1 MKMSGLE
8 KITLMECYNHHG
20 GKFPKELDA
29 SGVMFW
35 RGQRITKADF
45 RAIKRDGIDSD
56 RFNK

>member
-1 MKMSGLE
+1 MTELE
-8 KITLMECYNHHG
+8 KITLMECYNHHN

-45 RAIKRDGIDSD
+45 RAIKRDGIQSE